1 MNLNHYQTL
10 IFDCDG
16 VILNSNQVK
25 TQAFYK
31 AALSYGEA
39 AAESLVNYHIQH
51 GGISR
56 YRKFEVFLNQLIP
69 PETTGP
75 NLDELLALYAE
86 EVRRGLLTCEVAE
99 GLAQLRQQTASSRW
113 LIVSGGDQNELR
125 DIFRQRGLDSLFNGG
140 IFGSPD
146 TKDHIL
152 QRELAEG
159 NIQPPA
165 LFLGDSQYDSQAA
178 MATGLDFVF
187 ISGWTEFKGWQKYCG
202 EHNLPHIKT
211 LAHLLYWFVL
221 PE

>member
-1 MNLNHYQTL
+1 MTQLNLLQYQTL

-31 AALSYGEA
+31 AALFYGEA

-125 DIFRQRGLDSLFNGG
+125 DIFRQRRLDSLFNGG

-211 LAHLLYWFVL
+211 LAHLLY
-221 PE
+221 

>member
-31 AALSYGEA
+31 ATLSYGEA

-56 YRKFEVFLNQLIP
+56 YHKFEVFLNELIP
-69 PETTGP
+69 PGITGA
-75 NLDELLALYAE
+75 NLDELLALYAQ
-86 EVRRGLLTCEVAE
+86 EVRRGLLTCEVAD
-99 GLAQLRQQTASSRW
+99 GLTELRQHTASSRW

-125 DIFRQRGLDSLFNGG
+125 DIFRQRGLDALFDGG

-146 TKDHIL
+146 RKEQIL
-152 QRELAEG
+152 HRELYHG
-159 NIQPPA
+159 NIKQPA

-178 MATGLDFVF
+178 RATGLDFMF
-187 ISGWTEFKGWQKYCG
+187 ISGWTEFKGWQKYCS

-211 LAHLLYWFVL
+211 LAHLL
-221 PE
+221 